1 MVIEEMTRD
10 ASIDFVANKRF
21 GRLACARDG
30 QPYITPIYF
39 AHANNYLY
47 AFATIGQKIEWL
59 RLNPLVCIEAD
70 EMESPRKWCS
80 VILTGRYEELPDTPL
95 NEESRKLAEGL
106 NGIAAASAI
115 IVSNGLPSCLAV
127 QATRTRRRLP
137 EVGGAARVIDRNSR
151 RFRVELEPYFR
162 CIDRVECSLLGLRAI
177 RRRRMHI

>member
-10 ASIDFVANKRF
+10 ASIDFVAKQRL

-47 AFATIGQKIEWL
+47 GFATIGQKIEWL

-80 VILTGRYEELPDTPL
+80 VILTGRYEELPDTPQ
-95 NEESRKLAEGL
+95 NEESRKLAYSLLQRRPQWWEP
-106 NGIAAASAI
+106 AY
-115 IVSNGLPSCLAV
+115 V
-127 QATRTRRRLP
+127 RTILHGEER
-137 EVGGAARVIDRNSR
+137 
-151 RFRVELEPYFR
+151 ELEPVYFR
-162 CIDRVECSLLGLRAI
+162 VLIGQVSGHRASPKD
-177 RRRRMHI
+177 